1 MQVVETNADGL
12 KHDFKVVIPAADIE
26 QKVEHRLH
34 ELAQSVRIPGFRPGK
49 IPLSLLK
56 KRYGQPVMDEIIEQ
70 TVADSTTR
78 TMSERNLR
86 PATRPKIE
94 ITPFSEGQDL
104 EFTMAVEVL
113 PEIEPMDFSK
123 LKLERLQADVEDSE
137 VEQALERIA
146 AQHRRSEPIKG
157 SRKARKGDILVLD
170 FVGKIDGEP
179 FEGGTNTDFHL
190 ELGSDM
196 FIAGFEDQLI
206 GARPGERTQV
216 KVTFPED
223 YVSDRLA
230 GKEASFDV
238 EVKELRAVAP
248 VAVDD
253 ALAQTM
259 GLDNLAELKAK
270 MREQIE
276 REHGM
281 LSRARLKRQLL
292 DQLAAVHDFTV
303 PQGMVDAE
311 FEIIWTRIE
320 EAMGKGALDPADAGK
335 SEDELKA
342 EYRSIAE
349 RRVRLGLLMSEVGG
363 QNNISLSAEELNQ
376 AVMDEARRHPGQ
388 ERQILEF
395 YRNNPEA
402 MDRLRAPLF
411 EDKVVDFIVEM
422 AQIEERKVS
431 AAELV
436 SEPEEQP
443 PAAPQTGKKQA
454 KKPSK
459 PKPEAPHSKKT
470 SKPRKKISK
479 LEE

>member
-34 ELAQSVRIPGFRPGK
+34 ELARSVRIPGFRPGK

-56 KRYGQPVMDEIIEQ
+56 TRYGQPVMDEIIEQ

-78 TMSERNLR
+78 AMSERNLR
-86 PATRPKIE
+86 PATQPKIE

-157 SRKARKGDILVLD
+157 NRKARKGDILVLD

-238 EVKELRAVAP
+238 EVKELREVTP

-276 REHGM
+276 REHDM

-311 FEIIWTRIE
+311 FEIIWTRIK

-363 QNNISLSAEELNQ
+363 QNNISLSAEELNR
-376 AVMDEARRHPGQ
+376 AVMAEARRHPGQ

-395 YRNNPEA
+395 YRNKPEA
-402 MDRLRAPLF
+402 MERLRAPLF

-443 PAAPQTGKKQA
+443 PGARRTGKKRA
-454 KKPSK
+454 KKS
-459 PKPEAPHSKKT
+459 PKPEPETPHSKKT

-479 LEE
+479 LQE

>member
-34 ELAQSVRIPGFRPGK
+34 ELARSVRIPGFRPGK

-56 KRYGQPVMDEIIEQ
+56 TRYGQPVMDEVIEQ

-78 TMSERNLR
+78 AMSERNLR
-86 PATRPKIE
+86 PAMQPKIE

-157 SRKARKGDILVLD
+157 NRKARKGDILVLD

-179 FEGGTNTDFHL
+179 FEGGANTDFHL

-223 YVSDRLA
+223 YVGDRLA

-292 DQLAAVHDFTV
+292 DQLAAAHDFTV

-311 FEIIWTRIE
+311 FTFIWTRIE

-335 SEDELKA
+335 SEDEIKA
-342 EYRSIAE
+342 EYHSIAE
-349 RRVRLGLLMSEVGG
+349 RRIRLGLLMSEVGG
-363 QNNISLSAEELNQ
+363 QNNISLSAEELNR

-402 MDRLRAPLF
+402 MERLRAPLF

-443 PAAPQTGKKQA
+443 PAARQTGKKRA

-459 PKPEAPHSKKT
+459 PKPETPHSKKT

>member
-12 KHDFKVVIPAADIE
+12 KHDFKVVVPAADIE

-34 ELAQSVRIPGFRPGK
+34 ELARSVRIPGFRPGK

-56 KRYGQPVMDEIIEQ
+56 TRYGQPVMDEIIEQ

-78 TMSERNLR
+78 AMSERNLR
-86 PATRPKIE
+86 PATQPKIE
-94 ITPFSEGQDL
+94 IIPFSEGQDL

-123 LKLERLQADVEDSE
+123 LKLERLQADVEGSE

-146 AQHRRSEPIKG
+146 AQHRRSEPIKAN
-157 SRKARKGDILVLD
+157 RKARKGDILVLD

-179 FEGGTNTDFHL
+179 FEGGANTDFHL

-223 YVSDRLA
+223 YVGDRLA

-238 EVKELRAVAP
+238 EVKELREVTP
-248 VAVDD
+248 VPVDD

-259 GLDNLAELKAK
+259 ELDNLAELKAK

-292 DQLAAVHDFTV
+292 DQLAAAHDFTV

-311 FEIIWTRIE
+311 FEIIWTQIK
-320 EAMGKGALDPADAGK
+320 EAMGKGALDPVDTGK
-335 SEDELKA
+335 SEDEIKA

-363 QNNISLSAEELNQ
+363 QNNISLSAEELNR
-376 AVMDEARRHPGQ
+376 AVTGEARRHPGQ

-402 MDRLRAPLF
+402 MERLRAPLF

-443 PAAPQTGKKQA
+443 PAARQTGKKRA

-459 PKPEAPHSKKT
+459 LEPETPHSKKT

>member
-34 ELAQSVRIPGFRPGK
+34 ELARSVRIPGFRPGK

-56 KRYGQPVMDEIIEQ
+56 TRYGQPVMDEIIEQ

-78 TMSERNLR
+78 AMSERNLR
-86 PATRPKIE
+86 PATQPKIE
-94 ITPFSEGQDL
+94 IASFSEGQDL

-137 VEQALERIA
+137 VEQALENIA
-146 AQHRRSEPIKG
+146 AQHRRSEPIKAN
-157 SRKARKGDILVLD
+157 RKARKGDILVLD

-179 FEGGTNTDFHL
+179 FEGGANTDFHL
-190 ELGSDM
+190 ELGSGM

-216 KVTFPED
+216 KVTFPEN
-223 YVSDRLA
+223 YVSDHLA

-292 DQLAAVHDFTV
+292 DQLAAAHDFTV

-311 FEIIWTRIE
+311 FEIIWTRIK

-335 SEDELKA
+335 SEDEIKA

-363 QNNISLSAEELNQ
+363 QSNISLSAEELNR

-402 MDRLRAPLF
+402 MERLRAPLF

-443 PAAPQTGKKQA
+443 PAARQTGKKRA

-459 PKPEAPHSKKT
+459 PKPETSHSKKT
-470 SKPRKKISK
+470 SKPRKEISK